1 MILLKNI
8 SYLVRDSL
16 RIEKNIDLLIDG
28 NRIKQIG
35 RINSKNPQNN
45 IEVLD
50 CKNKAVIPGLIN
62 AHTHL
67 WQSMLKG
74 RRDDLSLV
82 PWCEQ
87 VIYPFIQVLRDRVKY
102 KRAGE
107 IGYLWSMLG
116 AIEMIRAGITSFVDM
131 DSGYF
136 AERVPEAWLDIGIR
150 GVFSVEMVDK
160 WVPDNIRID
169 PKHERE
175 NILKLIDTW
184 HKYSRGEPLIKIAM
198 SASAPFTCSEELL
211 SWILEQSNKYNLA
224 IQIHVSET
232 KWEVEQCL
240 RNIGKTPLKYLESI
254 GFLSRPIMAVHCV
267 HLTDEEIKIAK
278 KHSVSVIYNPKS
290 NMKLGSGI
298 APITK
303 MLKEGVNVALASD
316 GTASNDLM
324 DLFEEMR
331 AGAMLQKVAHEDPA
345 VFSAQE
351 IFSIATEGGA
361 KACQIDAGKIDEGKL
376 ADITIINLSS
386 PHIFTLS
393 DDIIPALVYCA
404 KGDDVETVIINGNI
418 IMQNREIITID
429 EQMIMKKI
437 REITKNFKNGL
448 K

>member
-8 SYLVRDSL
+8 SYLVRDSK
-16 RIEKNIDLLIDG
+16 RVEQNCDLLIDG
-28 NRIKQIG
+28 NCIKQIG
-35 RINSKNPQNN
+35 YINLKDSQDN
-45 IEVLD
+45 IEILD
-50 CKNKAVIPGLIN
+50 CRDKAIIPGLIN

-87 VIYPFIQVLRDRVKY
+87 VIYPFVKLLHKQVGCDSSS
-102 KRAGE
+102 E

-131 DSGYF
+131 DTGYF
-136 AERVPEAWLDIGIR
+136 TERVPQAWFDIGIR
-150 GVFSVEMVDK
+150 GVFAVEMVDK
-160 WVPDNIRID
+160 WVPKDIRLD

-175 NILKLIDTW
+175 NVLQLIDTW
-184 HKYSRGEPLIKIAM
+184 HKIPYENSRIQIAM
-198 SASAPFTCSEELL
+198 GASAPFTCSETLL
-211 SWILEQSNKYNLA
+211 SWILEQSEKYNLI

-232 KWEVEQCL
+232 KWEVEECL
-240 RNIGKTPLKYLESI
+240 RYTGKTPLKYLESI
-254 GFLSRPIMAVHCV
+254 DFLSRPIMAVHCV

-303 MLKEGVNVALASD
+303 MLREGINVALGSD

-331 AGAMLQKVAHEDPA
+331 VGVMLQKVAHEDPA
-345 VFSAQE
+345 VFCAQE

-361 KACQIDAGKIDEGKL
+361 KACQIDAGTIDEGKL
-376 ADITIINLSS
+376 ADIAIINLSS

-393 DDIIPALVYCA
+393 DDIIPTLVYCA
-404 KGDDVETVIINGNI
+404 KENDVETVIINGKLV
-418 IMQNREIITID
+418 MRDRKLLTID
-429 EQMIMKKI
+429 EKVILENIKKVSKNYMK
-437 REITKNFKNGL
+437 
-448 K
+448 